1 MGLDDAWQTEMEL
14 MDSNVNVLIITM
26 ENIVNTKNIVSIK
39 FFNINRTPSFSH
51 ILLADRHVSQL

>member
-26 ENIVNTKNIVSIK
+26 ENIVNTKNIVLNFLISTEHHLSVT
-39 FFNINRTPSFSH
+39 FY
-51 ILLADRHVSQL
+51 